1 MAQHAN
7 RRSSVKE
14 NQSKNVVSNELSS
27 FSFGLT
33 QDKDFNLGSTNIRP
47 NEGVTFE
54 ELRSKHRND
63 PEKIVEI
70 MKKKALIKSSSPKP
84 TKFQKSV
91 KMRKSDEKGE
101 CSKIASPV
109 ASDYESEQEKVE
121 EAMCDQIY
129 MTRVLPKFA
138 PHIGCHTVADIEDRI
153 KSMLTKNQ
161 YKMFC
166 TKSIFDFFM
175 KKKDCVVQAQLGR
188 YIVSLE
194 TRKSFIS
201 AIVIRTKDTIL
212 HFTPGEFALVT
223 DLNCVSNKDDFV
235 FDEERPNIIID
246 QYFDID
252 TVAIPRLHFALVE
265 SDRYSDYPWG
275 SIAFEELAR
284 SLHKNLKPKGK
295 FYMLLGMP
303 LTIQIWLYECCSNV
317 PRNVASKVVF
327 KNIEPTRKEI
337 SAFQIPKKIVSV
349 VASHN
354 VDDIDSDDDFQ
365 DPPQRQKQLATKK
378 KYHVDPSAS
387 PTKKKLKPHPKGVDE
402 QTPKRTPP
410 PRAAKMPSS
419 PAPSLFSFE
428 DEDVGVSKKVFDKFR
443 EKVWQEFDDIRGLL
457 SSRFDQMMNVIN
469 ENKNKEGVVE
479 MNLNKTAENESE
491 VNDMDK
497 SKLDQQYMT
506 PIHIPERVNDESNA
520 DQNLPNSQIT
530 LPDELLSSLNAYVN
544 LERSIIVYP
553 SANEAQ

>member
-7 RRSSVKE
+7 RSSSVKE
-14 NQSKNVVSNELSS
+14 NQSKNVVSDELSS

-47 NEGVTFE
+47 NEGVTVE

-201 AIVIRTKDTIL
+201 AIVIRAKDTIL
-212 HFTPGEFALVT
+212 HFTPREFALVT
-223 DLNCVSNKDDFV
+223 DLDCVSNKDDFV
-235 FDEERPNIIID
+235 FDEEP
-246 QYFDID
+246 
-252 TVAIPRLHFALVE
+252 IPRLHFALVE

-303 LTIQIWLYECCSNV
+303 LAIQIWLYECCSNV
-317 PRNVASKVVF
+317 PHDKVVF

-410 PRAAKMPSS
+410 PRAAKMPS
-419 PAPSLFSFE
+419 
-428 DEDVGVSKKVFDKFR
+428 FR

-491 VNDMDK
+491 VNDVDK